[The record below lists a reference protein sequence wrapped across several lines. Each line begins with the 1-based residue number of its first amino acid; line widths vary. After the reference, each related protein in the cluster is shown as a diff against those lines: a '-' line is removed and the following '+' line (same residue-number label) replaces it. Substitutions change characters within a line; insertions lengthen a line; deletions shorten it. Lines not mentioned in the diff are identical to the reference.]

1 MLSFKEYSQL
11 NESPDAVANIIKHII
26 DHPKV
31 EEARRRIGDKIEVH
45 KRAAKYW
52 WQEHGPGIIDGY
64 TGSAAADRAAPDVGG
79 PAVVHSAITSA
90 LEGRELFKS
99 YMKHVEAAKKALSI
113 IKNPEVKAKQK
124 TLGLSK

>member
-11 NESPDAVANIIKHII
+11 NESPDVAGHIINHIIKH
-26 DHPKV
+26 PKLKDFS
-31 EEARRRIGDKIEVH
+31 DKVKVH

-52 WQEHGPGIIDGY
+52 WKEHGPGIIDGY

-90 LEGRELFKS
+90 LEGHELLKS
-99 YMKHVEAAKKALSI
+99 YVKHVKAAEKALSI
-113 IKNPEVKAKQK
+113 IENPKTQAKQK

>member
-11 NESPDAVANIIKHII
+11 NESPDVAGHIINHIIKH
-26 DHPKV
+26 PKLKDFSDRV
-31 EEARRRIGDKIEVH
+31 KVH
-45 KRAAKYW
+45 KRAAKHW
-52 WQEHGPGIIDGY
+52 WEEHGPGIIDGY

-90 LEGRELFKS
+90 LESRVLLKS
-99 YMKHVEAAKKALSI
+99 YVKHVKAAEKALSI
-113 IKNPEVKAKQK
+113 IQNPKTQAKQK